1 MVFKEAD
8 IVIRRCMIL
17 SMSNNGVID
26 EGLIAV
32 KDGTISFVG
41 DMADAPKFEAEKV
54 LEGSGKL
61 VMPGLINCHTHLGMT
76 LFRGLAE
83 DATLEKWLEEA
94 IWPLEAKLR
103 PQDVYA
109 GALLGC
115 LEMIKN
121 GITCFADMYFFESKV
136 AEAVEKAG
144 LRAALASGII
154 EAGSPET
161 GEKMLREAVQFAKE
175 YQGYADGRIT
185 TLLGPHTV
193 FTCSQELLTEVRE
206 KASQMGIGIHIHIA
220 ESEKMAEKIMKES
233 GFSEIGLLE
242 ESGFLGADVLAAHC
256 IHLTQEDMKILAKR
270 NVKVAHNPVANMKLA
285 QDVAKVKELMET
297 GVTVGLGTDGPASNN
312 RLDMFESM
320 KVAALL
326 QKTRYGDPMVLP
338 SEKVL
343 EMATIKGAEALGL
356 EGSVGSLEVGKRADV
371 ILVDLEK
378 PNLTPLHDLY
388 AGLVYSIHG
397 CDVDSV
403 IVDGRVVMENREV
416 ITLNESEVMEKA
428 QNAAFDLLN
437 R

>member
-1 MVFKEAD
+1 
-8 IVIRRCMIL
+8 
-17 SMSNNGVID
+17 
-26 EGLIAV
+26 
-32 KDGTISFVG
+32 
-41 DMADAPKFEAEKV
+41 
-54 LEGSGKL
+54 
-61 VMPGLINCHTHLGMT
+61 
-76 LFRGLAE
+76 
-83 DATLEKWLEEA
+83 
-94 IWPLEAKLR
+94 
-103 PQDVYA
+103 
-109 GALLGC
+109 
-115 LEMIKN
+115 
-121 GITCFADMYFFESKV
+121 
-136 AEAVEKAG
+136 
-144 LRAALASGII
+144 
-154 EAGSPET
+154 
-161 GEKMLREAVQFAKE
+161 
-175 YQGYADGRIT
+175 
-185 TLLGPHTV
+185 
-193 FTCSQELLTEVRE
+193 
-206 KASQMGIGIHIHIA
+206 MGIGIHIHIA